1 MCNFT
6 ILLMINYLEL
16 LSLSSIKRWLAIIT
30 QIPYS
35 AQRSFEIL
43 LSKAVKVIIFFTLP
57 FMLYIPQ
64 AYANSDPV
72 INIWYGSSQVFGQIG
87 NPQKWVNILGN
98 VTDEDGI
105 ASLVYSL
112 NGDTE
117 LPLTIGPDNPRLDAE
132 GDFNIEIDITDLIA
146 GTNQVV
152 ITARDNLGY
161 QSSETIEAHYV
172 DGKIWP
178 RKYKIDWSAVHNIQ
192 EVVQIVDGYWILE
205 GNSVRSVVKGYDRL
219 IAIGD
224 MVWDNY
230 EVTVPITI
238 HSHAVSYGVGIL
250 LRWIG
255 HYDWDGSQP
264 RWGWFP
270 IGALGWFRNGKLVLQ
285 GGGTSLHM
293 EDNSFTLTPGDC
305 YMFKMRV
312 EKIPGQGFRYS
323 FKIWEDGLIEPS
335 KWNLVGQEDTGD
347 LRNGSILLVSHRVD
361 ANFGPVSVRPINT
374 AAVVPIILLLAE

>member
-1 MCNFT
+1 
-6 ILLMINYLEL
+6 MINYLEL
-16 LSLSSIKRWLAIIT
+16 LSLSSIKRCLVIVT

-43 LSKAVKVIIFFTLP
+43 LSKAVKVIIFVTLP
-57 FMLYIPQ
+57 FMLYITQ
-64 AYANSDPV
+64 AYADSNPV
-72 INIWYGSSQVFGQIG
+72 INIWYGASQVFGQIG
-87 NPQKWVNILGN
+87 NPQKWVNILGK

-112 NGDTE
+112 NGDIE
-117 LPLTIGPDNPRLDAE
+117 LPLTIGPDDRRLDAE

-146 GTNQVV
+146 GTNLVV
-152 ITARDNLGY
+152 ITAKDDLGY
-161 QSSETIEAHYV
+161 QSSETVEVEYV
-172 DGKIWP
+172 DGKVWP
-178 RKYKIDWSAVHNIQ
+178 RTYKIDWSATQNIQ

-205 GNSVRSVVKGYDRL
+205 GNSIRSIARGYDRL

-230 EVTVPITI
+230 EVTVPITM
-238 HSHAVSYGVGIL
+238 HSHGVSYGVGIL

-264 RWGWFP
+264 RWGWYP

-285 GGGTSLHM
+285 GGGTSLHI
-293 EDNSFTLTPGDC
+293 EDDSFTLTPGDC
-305 YMFKMRV
+305 YIFKMRV
-312 EKIPGQGFRYS
+312 EKIPEQGFKYS
-323 FKIWEDGLIEPS
+323 FKIWKDGLTEPS
-335 KWNLVGQEDTGD
+335 KWNLLGQEDTGD
-347 LRNGSILLVSHRVD
+347 LQNGSILLVSHWVD
-361 ANFGPVSVRPINT
+361 ASFGPVSVRPINT